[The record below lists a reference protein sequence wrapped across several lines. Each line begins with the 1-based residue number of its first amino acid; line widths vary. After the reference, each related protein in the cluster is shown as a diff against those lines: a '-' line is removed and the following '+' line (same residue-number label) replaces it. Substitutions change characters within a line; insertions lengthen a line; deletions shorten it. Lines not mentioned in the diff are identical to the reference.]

1 MNPMTLDPKPP
12 RDSYVHMTELVH
24 PGDTNPMGNIFGGKV
39 VSLMDVAAAIAA
51 MRHCR
56 RPVVTASIDRVDFIS
71 PIRIGQIVSLSAAVN
86 FTARTSLEIGVKVE
100 SENPMTGERRHT
112 ASAYLTFVALD
123 DQGHPCAVPPLTP
136 ETPDEQRRFAAGSRR
151 RDERVRRRAEE
162 RAARAA
168 HTVDP
173 TGTRG

>member
-1 MNPMTLDPKPP
+1 MPDQARTPKAA
-12 RDSYVHMTELVH
+12 RDSYVQMTELVH

-39 VSLMDVAAAIAA
+39 VSLMDVACAIAA

-71 PIRIGQIVSLSAAVN
+71 PIKTGYIVSLLAAVN
-86 FTARTSLEIGVKVE
+86 FTARTSLEVGVRVE

-123 DQGHPCAVPPLTP
+123 DLGHPTPIPPLAP
-136 ETPDEQRRFAAGSRR
+136 ESEDERRRFEAGRR
-151 RDERVRRRAEE
+151 RREERLRRAEE
-162 RAARAA
+162 
-168 HTVDP
+168 
-173 TGTRG
+173 